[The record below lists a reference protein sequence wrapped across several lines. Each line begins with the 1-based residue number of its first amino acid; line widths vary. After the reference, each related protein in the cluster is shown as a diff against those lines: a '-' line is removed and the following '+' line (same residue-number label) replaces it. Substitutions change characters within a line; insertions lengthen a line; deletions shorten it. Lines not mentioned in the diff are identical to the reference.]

1 MLQKL
6 SQEVVKC
13 QRQAREAR
21 ECAERASEAD
31 KQGYF
36 ALERR
41 WLMLAESYELVER
54 IAAFTS
60 EASKHFAA
68 ILLKEPAPA
77 AARVPCPSC
86 GNDMSQTNI
95 GQALS
100 EPGANRFYFACETCE
115 GTVLRTDRAVGI

>member
-6 SQEVVKC
+6 SREVVEC

-21 ECAERASEAD
+21 ECAERVPEAD
-31 KQGYF
+31 KQDYL

-60 EASKHFAA
+60 EASKRVAA
-68 ILLKEPAPA
+68 FLLKNSAPA
-77 AARVPCPSC
+77 AARVPC
-86 GNDMSQTNI
+86 
-95 GQALS
+95 QA
-100 EPGANRFYFACETCE
+100 AAMT
-115 GTVLRTDRAVGI
+115 